1 MFFCILSH
9 KILPENIIDMFQKLL
24 KVAGVGVS
32 EHFSP
37 VLNSMKLTTEVLS

>member
-1 MFFCILSH
+1 MFFSLFSH
-9 KILPENIIDMFQKLL
+9 KILPDNIIDMFQKLL
-24 KVAGVGVS
+24 KVAGVGMS